1 MLTLMPNSRKKDL
14 HLRILN
20 EDLVTIPISMILANL
35 RLQDIT
41 VHLPKFNI
49 ENNLDLVPTLQYV
62 CIAHK
67 FSFNGEFI

>member
-1 MLTLMPNSRKKDL
+1 MLTLMPNSRKKSY
-14 HLRILN
+14 LRILS
-20 EDLVTIPISMILANL
+20 EDLVTIPVSVILANL

-62 CIAHK
+62 CIIPHK
-67 FSFNGEFI
+67 FSFSGEFI